1 MKINNVTFPRSA
13 SDWLKE
19 AARCGV
25 GTRDGNGKAWRVGYR
40 NEFPKRGLDGLD
52 DFMFLAHHGFVKLG
66 DDGQIMVLDIDDNDG
81 IGE

>member
-1 MKINNVTFPRSA
+1 MKINEATFPRSA

-25 GTRDGNGKAWRVGYR
+25 GTRDGSGRAWRVGYR
-40 NEFPKRGLDGLD
+40 NEFPERGFVGNNDLML
-52 DFMFLAHHGFVKLG
+52 LARHGFVKLG
-66 DDGQIMVLDIDDNDG
+66 DDGQIMVLDVNDNDG